1 LKLSYETPASSTI
14 PRLHHAEKLEFVI
27 KILSLTNSA
36 VDEEQYIECNIL
48 SNLKVNVICLC
59 VPYRT
64 YEKLWNRNSTLL
76 MKAEIQSVV
85 LKISPS
91 SHLFM
96 YRKSY
101 GI

>member
-1 LKLSYETPASSTI
+1 MPASSTI
-14 PRLHHAEKLEFVI
+14 PRLHHAEKLE
-27 KILSLTNSA
+27 A
-36 VDEEQYIECNIL
+36 PDEEQYIECSIIR
-48 SNLKVNVICLC
+48 NLKVNKICFC

-64 YEKLWNRNSTLL
+64 YKKLWNRNLTLL

-96 YRKSY
+96 CRKSY

>member
-1 LKLSYETPASSTI
+1 MLSCEIPASSTI
-14 PRLHHAEKLEFVI
+14 CRLHHAEKLEWVI
-27 KILSLTNSA
+27 KLLSLTNSA

-48 SNLKVNVICLC
+48 TNLKVNKTCLC
-59 VPYRT
+59 VPCRT
-64 YEKLWNRNSTLL
+64 YEKLWNRNLTLS

-85 LKISPS
+85 LKSSQS

-96 YRKSY
+96 YHESY